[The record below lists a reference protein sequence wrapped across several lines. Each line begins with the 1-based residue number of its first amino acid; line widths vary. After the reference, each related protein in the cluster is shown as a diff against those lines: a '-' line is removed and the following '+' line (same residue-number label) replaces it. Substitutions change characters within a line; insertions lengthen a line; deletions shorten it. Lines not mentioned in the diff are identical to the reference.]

1 LYPKRLTIALY
12 VRGRTLLEQLG
23 VKCLAQG
30 HIGVS
35 LDILSYFI
43 EKMTSSQ
50 HSCQNHNQI
59 FHIKYFFTS
68 LNNIDVMFICFSYIM
83 VCSIWY

>member
-1 LYPKRLTIALY
+1 LYPKRLTIAIY

-23 VKCLAQG
+23 FKCLAQG

-50 HSCQNHNQI
+50 HS
-59 FHIKYFFTS
+59 
-68 LNNIDVMFICFSYIM
+68 
-83 VCSIWY
+83 